1 LHILTGQTASG
12 KSAVAVCVAGLT
24 NAELISVD
32 SMKVYRG
39 LDIGTGKPTGAIR
52 ETVPF
57 HLLDVAASNE
67 SFSLA
72 RYLER
77 ARAALEEIRARGRPA
92 LFVGGTPLY
101 LRGLLYGIFEGPAAD
116 WALRGELMRKAQEH
130 GPEVLHEELR
140 KLDPAAA
147 DRLHPR
153 DLVRVIRALEVAR
166 VSGRPISSHQRQY
179 PAPEGGAVA
188 HRMVALR
195 RSDADLKDRIR
206 RRVARM
212 FAAGL
217 LDEAR
222 TVLEGPGFS
231 RSAQKAIGYREAIEH
246 LKGARSLSETM
257 ELIERNTWRMAR
269 KQRAWLKS
277 FPAVQWLDVIADE
290 PAEATA
296 EKVRRLLFAPEN
308 LN

>member
-12 KSAVAVCVAGLT
+12 KAAVAVCVAGLT
-24 NAELISVD
+24 HAELISVD

-39 LDIGTGKPTGAIR
+39 LDIGTGKPSRAIR

-57 HLLDVAASNE
+57 HLLDVVEPNE

-72 RYLER
+72 RYLQR
-77 ARAALEEIRARGRPA
+77 ACAALEEIRARGRPA

-101 LRGLLYGIFEGPAAD
+101 LRGLLYGIFDGPAAD
-116 WALRGELMRKAQEH
+116 WALRGELMRKAQQQ
-130 GPEVLHEELR
+130 GPEVLHEELG
-140 KLDPAAA
+140 KLDPITAG
-147 DRLHPR
+147 RLHPR

-166 VSGRPISSHQRQY
+166 MSGRPISSHQRQY
-179 PAPEGGAVA
+179 PRPEGAVTA

-195 RSDADLKDRIR
+195 RSDTDLKDRIH

-217 LDEAR
+217 LNEVRA
-222 TVLEGPGFS
+222 VLDGPGFS
-231 RSAQKAIGYREAIEH
+231 RPAQKAIGYREAIGH
-246 LKGARSLSETM
+246 LMGARSLGETI

-277 FPAVQWLDVIADE
+277 FPAVQWLDVAADE

-296 EKVRRLLFAPEN
+296 EKVRRLLFTPED

>member
-1 LHILTGQTASG
+1 M
-12 KSAVAVCVAGLT
+12 AVCVAGLA

-32 SMKVYRG
+32 SMKVYRS
-39 LDIGTGKPTGAIR
+39 LDIGTGKPPRAIR

-57 HLLDVAASNE
+57 HLLDVVNSNE

-72 RYLER
+72 QYLRR

-101 LRGLLYGIFEGPAAD
+101 LRGLLYGIFDGPAAD
-116 WALRGELMRKAQEH
+116 WALRSELMQKAQQQ
-130 GPEVLHEELR
+130 GPEALHAQLR
-140 KLDPAAA
+140 ELDPAAA

-179 PAPEGGAVA
+179 PAPEGAVAA

-195 RSDADLKDRIR
+195 RTEADLKDRIH

-217 LDEAR
+217 LDEVRA
-222 TVLEGPGFS
+222 VLEGPGFS
-231 RSAQKAIGYREAIEH
+231 RPAQKAIGYREAIGH
-246 LKGARSLSETM
+246 LQGVRSLDETM

-277 FPAVQWLDVIADE
+277 FPEVQWLDVAADE

-296 EKVRRLLFAPEN
+296 KKVRRLLFAPEN